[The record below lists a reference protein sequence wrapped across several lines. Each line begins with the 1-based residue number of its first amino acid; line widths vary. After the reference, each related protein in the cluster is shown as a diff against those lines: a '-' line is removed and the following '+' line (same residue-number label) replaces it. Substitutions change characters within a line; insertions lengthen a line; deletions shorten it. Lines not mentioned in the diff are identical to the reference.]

1 MIGDPHGQM
10 AGKATLLVRAA
21 DEILGTHMIVKL
33 EAEHPGWQIWTVHR
47 AVGGVVWCARP
58 WSDETAAV
66 NLDSA
71 EELRE
76 YLDNLP

>member
-1 MIGDPHGQM
+1 MTTEQQMI
-10 AGKATLLVRAA
+10 A
-21 DEILGTHMIVKL
+21 KL
-33 EAEHPGWQIWTVHR
+33 QAEHPGWQIWTVHR